1 MQDNHS
7 GIHVQDL
14 HTAGKLCQR
23 LFPMGVAPNDQRR
36 PQAFDGLPDD
46 RRTPMAANRIV
57 WPIVC
62 NQDIRPVLQE

>member
-1 MQDNHS
+1 VQDNDA

-23 LFPMGVAPNDQRR
+23 LFPVGVAPNNQRR

-46 RRTPMAANRIV
+46 RRTAMATNRII
-57 WPIVC
+57 WPVVR
-62 NQDIRPVLQE
+62 DQEWSPGPM